1 VRPQGIKLPDSKTG
15 ELVDFLFLFRL
26 TVIGEAYLSKVLI
39 PALCCKAGV
48 PAADVRGNITSHRA
62 RQRLRKVKKPKLMFS
77 SVFPKTSSFAKLKLT
92 GMNAMNPRQVG
103 IQKSVCASAILCLP
117 KISLSL
123 PKIWSG
129 LTAPAGSL

>member
-1 VRPQGIKLPDSKTG
+1 MRPQGIKLPASKTG
-15 ELVDFLFLFRL
+15 KLVDFLFLFRP
-26 TVIGEAYLSKVLI
+26 TVIGKAYLSKVLI

-92 GMNAMNPRQVG
+92 GMNAKELDVWTREATPVALLKAAM
-103 IQKSVCASAILCLP
+103 
-117 KISLSL
+117 SL
-123 PKIWSG
+123 
-129 LTAPAGSL
+129 